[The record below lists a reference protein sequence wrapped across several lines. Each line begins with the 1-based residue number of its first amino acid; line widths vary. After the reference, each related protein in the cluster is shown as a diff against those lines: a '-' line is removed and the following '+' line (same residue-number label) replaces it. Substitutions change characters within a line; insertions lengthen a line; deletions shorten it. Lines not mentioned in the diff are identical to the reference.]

1 MKGIRKPDP
10 VLNFSSC
17 PGTLILVVQKVYH
30 SQEFLVVSGPWPNRE
45 ARDIPRASPHV
56 GQLEG

>member
-17 PGTLILVVQKVYH
+17 PGTLMVMVQKVYH
-30 SQEFLVVSGPWPNRE
+30 SQEFLVVSRPRPTSYP
-45 ARDIPRASPHV
+45 RDISRASAHV